1 MATSPR
7 AAAAAPGPQGA
18 QAAISVDLLL
28 FFTAV
33 AEELSFTRAARR
45 LGIDQSWL
53 SHKIRQLETELSC
66 TLFAR
71 TTRRIEL
78 TGAGHALL
86 EPARALAR
94 AADEARR
101 AANAVSAGLKGA
113 LRIGALPYS
122 FLNPERVKLV
132 DGFIAHH
139 PETELDISTGPS
151 MQLLER
157 MRRGELDMAFVSWP
171 FDPAGL
177 EMLEVRIDL
186 FCILMPKGH
195 PLEGHAELTLE
206 DLEGHRMV
214 MPNERHNPFTFKSLY
229 QPFVDAGAI
238 PVHSAEFQRDA
249 MFRLAEG
256 QKALVLCHMHD
267 VENRCGDVFVA
278 RQIVG
283 HRAENRKCL
292 VRRRNYLTPAI
303 DAFWAMAQA
312 GGAKPVDLEVVA

>member
-1 MATSPR
+1 MAGSSR
-7 AAAAAPGPQGA
+7 AVAPEAAAPA
-18 QAAISVDLLL
+18 QINVDLLL
-28 FFTAV
+28 FFNAV

-78 TGAGHALL
+78 TSAGLALL
-86 EPARALAR
+86 EPSRALAR

-101 AANAVSAGLKGA
+101 AAAAVSAGLKGT

-122 FLNPERVKLV
+122 FLNPERVQLV
-132 DGFIAHH
+132 DGFMREH
-139 PETELDISTGPS
+139 PETELDVSTGPS
-151 MQLLER
+151 LQLLER
-157 MRRGELDMAFVSWP
+157 VVRGELDLAFISWP

-177 EMLEVRIDL
+177 EMLEVRIDNFL
-186 FCILMPKGH
+186 LLAPRDN
-195 PLEGHAELTLE
+195 PLAEKEEVTLE
-206 DLEGHRMV
+206 DVAGQRMV
-214 MPNERHNPFTFKSLY
+214 MPVERRNPYTFKSLY

-238 PVHSAEFQRDA
+238 PIHAAEFERDA

-256 QKALVLCHMHD
+256 QKALILCHHHD
-267 VENRCGDVFVA
+267 VANRCGDIFVA
-278 RQIVG
+278 RELSG
-283 HRAENRKCL
+283 YRAENRKCL

-303 DAFWAMAQA
+303 EEFWAIAKA
-312 GGAKPVDLEVVA
+312 GGAKAIDLEVV

>member
-1 MATSPR
+1 MPTTRPVR
-7 AAAAAPGPQGA
+7 APDSEQPGV
-18 QAAISVDLLL
+18 SVDLLL

-66 TLFAR
+66 TLLAR

-78 TGAGHALL
+78 TSAGLALL
-86 EPARALAR
+86 EPSRALAR

-101 AANAVSAGLKGA
+101 AAAAVSAGLSGT

-122 FLNPERVKLV
+122 FLNPERVRLV
-132 DGFIAHH
+132 DRFMAEH
-139 PETELDISTGPS
+139 PKTEVDVSNGPS

-157 MRRGELDMAFVSWP
+157 MRRGELDLAFVSWP

-177 EMLEVRIDL
+177 EMLEVRVDR
-186 FCILMPKGH
+186 FCLLVPKGH
-195 PLEGHAELTLE
+195 ELESRAELRLE
-206 DLEGHRMV
+206 DLAGHTMV
-214 MPNERHNPFTFKSLY
+214 MPAERHNPYTFRSLY
-229 QPFVDAGAI
+229 QPFVDAGAV

-256 QKALVLCHMHD
+256 LRSLVLCHAHD
-267 VENRCGDVFVA
+267 VANRSNVFVPREIA
-278 RQIVG
+278 G

-303 DAFWAMAQA
+303 EAFWAMAAA
-312 GGAKPVDLEVVA
+312 GGAKPINPEVV